1 MTHRPVVDWIEKWGE
16 RVATIVLP
24 AILGF
29 FGMVA
34 GLWTTNQEQNGQLE
48 MARKDNAR
56 IEQALEKLDDKV
68 DGVRNE
74 VVKLRDD
81 TRDDIRDLRAEIKA
95 HP

>member
-1 MTHRPVVDWIEKWGE
+1 MTHRTVVDWLEKWGE
-16 RVATIVLP
+16 RVATVVLP

-48 MARKDNAR
+48 MARQDNAR
-56 IEQALEKLDDKV
+56 IEKALDNLEQKV
-68 DGVRNE
+68 DGVRGE

-95 HP
+95 HQ